1 MQGLVLYNGSSKTTK
16 VQNAALKVLD
26 ELQKRN
32 IKMQSIKNN
41 EILNLINND
50 NKIELVL
57 PKEIETPN
65 FLVAWDKDVKLIQ
78 SFEKQGIRAFNK
90 SQSIEACDNKSL
102 MHTQLINS
110 GLRIPKTI
118 ICPLVFMQYEFSK
131 EYYDSVVNELGESFI
146 LKEDNGSFGMQ
157 VYNINSFEQFI
168 DITKSLYNKGF
179 IMQENIKTSRGRDLR
194 ISIVGDEVIGVMLR
208 TNPNDFRANITLGG
222 QAEMFDAPKEVKELA
237 LKAHKTLGLDFSGV
251 DVLFGENEEAILCEV
266 NSNPN
271 FFSFE
276 NASGVNFAG
285 LIADYII
292 GEIKWM
298 V

>member
-1 MQGLVLYNGSSKTTK
+1 MQGLVLYNGSSKTAK

-32 IKMQSIKNN
+32 FKMQSIKND
-41 EILNLINND
+41 EILNLIDADND
-50 NKIELVL
+50 VNLVL
-57 PKEIETPN
+57 PKYIEKPN

-78 SFEKQGIRAFNK
+78 SFEKMGVRAFNK
-90 SQSIEACDNKSL
+90 SCSIEACDNKAL

-110 GLRIPKTI
+110 GIRIPKTI
-118 ICPLVFMQYEFSK
+118 ICPLVFMRYEFTK
-131 EYYDSVVNELGESFI
+131 EYYDRVVEQLGESFI

-168 DITKSLYNKGF
+168 DITRSLFNRGF
-179 IMQENIKTSRGRDLR
+179 IMQENIKTSKGRDLR
-194 ISIVGDEVIGVMLR
+194 VSIVGDEVIGVMLR

-222 QAEMFDAPKEVKELA
+222 EAKMFEAPKEVKDLA
-237 LKAHKTLGLDFSGV
+237 LKVHKTLGLDFSGV
-251 DVLFGENEEAILCEV
+251 DILFGENEEPILCEV

-276 NASGVNFAG
+276 NASGINFAG

-292 GEIKWM
+292 GELKCM
-298 V
+298 E